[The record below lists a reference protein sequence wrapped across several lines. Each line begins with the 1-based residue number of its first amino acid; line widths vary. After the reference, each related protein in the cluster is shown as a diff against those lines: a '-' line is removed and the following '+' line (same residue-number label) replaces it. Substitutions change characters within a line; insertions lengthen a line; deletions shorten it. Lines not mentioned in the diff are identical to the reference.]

1 MFAFANKSEAPVEPV
16 LTDQDSQ
23 STSTATSTA
32 TSTTPLVKDPKTESW
47 NLFQKYL
54 SYNKSQNL
62 DGVKSVVYQISKVCD
77 TAKPTDECKARM
89 ASAYAHGIELKAED
103 FVNIWSDDRQTIL
116 ATNFWTESSDD
127 LGLIGRFRSIIVF
140 VRDEKG
146 ALKLLNFSPTKGG
159 ATGKNS
165 ASEQELNDRIVRWS
179 EDNDQDG
186 ISDYEEE
193 CLNKPDDTTC
203 IKTNPKVR
211 DTDRDGFWDGVN
223 AIMRSL

>member
-16 LTDQDSQ
+16 STDQDS
-23 STSTATSTA
+23 SPTSTATSTA

-62 DGVKSVVYQISKVCD
+62 DGVKSVVYQVSKVCD
-77 TAKPTDECKARM
+77 TPKPTDECKARM
-89 ASAYAHGIELKAED
+89 ASAYAYGKDLKKED
-103 FVNIWSDDRQTIL
+103 FVNVWSDNRQIVLT
-116 ATNFWTESSDD
+116 TDFWIESSDD
-127 LGLIGRFRSIIVF
+127 LNYIGRFRSVIVF
-140 VRDEKG
+140 VRDEEG
-146 ALKLLNFSPTKGG
+146 TLKLLNFSPTKGG
-159 ATGKNS
+159 ATGKDS
-165 ASEQELNDRIVRWS
+165 ADEAELNDRIVRWS
-179 EDNDQDG
+179 EDKDQDA

-193 CLNKPDDTTC
+193 CLHKPNDTTC
-203 IKTNPKVR
+203 TKTNPKVR